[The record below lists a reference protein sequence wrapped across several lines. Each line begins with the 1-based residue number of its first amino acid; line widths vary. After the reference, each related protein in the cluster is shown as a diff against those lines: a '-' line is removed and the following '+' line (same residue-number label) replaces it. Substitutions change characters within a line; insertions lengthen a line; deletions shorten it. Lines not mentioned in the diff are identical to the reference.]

1 MNIDITKQY
10 EPKFYTTDRD
20 GKIALWVV
28 MPDGIKQNIWE
39 IEKKH
44 WTEDVQEAV
53 MQAYMI
59 GMSSTIQIVTTCCRF
74 SHTLTNRKFE
84 HIKGEDTL

>member
-1 MNIDITKQY
+1 MNIDMTKQY

-28 MPDGIKQNIWE
+28 LPNGTKQNIWDV
-39 IEKKH
+39 EKKC

-53 MQAYMI
+53 MHAYLI
-59 GMSSTIQIVTTCCRF
+59 GMNATAQIVTTCCRF
-74 SHTLTNRKFE
+74 SYTSTNRKFE
-84 HIKGEDTL
+84 HIK